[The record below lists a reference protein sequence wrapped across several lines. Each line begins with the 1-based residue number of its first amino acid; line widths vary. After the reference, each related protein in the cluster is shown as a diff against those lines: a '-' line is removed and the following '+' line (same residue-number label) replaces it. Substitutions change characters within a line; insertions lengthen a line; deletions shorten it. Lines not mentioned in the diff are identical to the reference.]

1 MEIFN
6 NREIAIGIWLLGFVA
21 FSASIRSIRQSLRDI
36 WKIIACRQILTLVLL
51 VLTYVASAVLL
62 LHEIGLWSTS
72 QLKNTIFWTLSVA
85 FVSMFRVPQI
95 AEDESYFRNAIKDC
109 FKIIAV
115 LEFVIAF
122 YTFSLLA
129 ELVIVP
135 VVTFLVMLQTFSE
148 AGQRDKRVSQVLSNV
163 LATFGCV
170 LLLYACY
177 MLAVEPH
184 AFFQVDTFSD
194 FVLPIALTILF
205 FPFLFAFSLYV
216 QYESLFTSIQLLY
229 KTESERRRA
238 KRAALLGLHVR
249 TKLLNRWLRYVQRH
263 RPREADELRQSI
275 RYVRTQVKNERN
287 PPKIPICQ
295 GWSPYLAGNF
305 LLSMELGTR
314 DYYNDGLDPVKW
326 HSNSTYFDVGEGA
339 MPNSIAYYIEGNERC
354 ATKLKLVANVNDLGS
369 AQTLKVHFLKAI
381 EQLNAKA
388 LGCSVPSEMLAAIKD
403 EVPISVNVAGKRAT
417 FVKELWP
424 GQRGYDLRFC
434 LCNDEKPLLTEAS
447 PEVPCP

>member
-1 MEIFN
+1 MDIFN

-21 FSASIRSIRQSLRDI
+21 FSASFRSIRQSLHDI
-36 WKIIACRQILTLVLL
+36 WRAIVCRQILALILL
-51 VLTYVASAVLL
+51 VLAYVAAAVLL

-122 YTFSLLA
+122 YTFSLFA

-135 VVTFLVMLQTFSE
+135 VVTFLVMLQAFSE

-163 LATFGCV
+163 LAAFGCV

-184 AFFQVDTFSD
+184 AFFQADTFSD

-205 FPFLFAFSLYV
+205 LPFLFAFSLYV
-216 QYESLFTSIQLLY
+216 QYETLFTRIQFLY
-229 KTESERRRA
+229 KTDSERRRA

-249 TKLLNRWLRYVQRH
+249 TQLLKRWLRYVQRR
-263 RPREADELRQSI
+263 RPHEADELRQSI
-275 RYVRTQVKNERN
+275 RYVRTQAKNERN
-287 PPKIPICQ
+287 PPKIPICR

-305 LLSMELGTR
+305 LSSMGLETG
-314 DYYNDGLDPVKW
+314 DYFQDILDPDQW
-326 HSNSTYFDVGEGA
+326 HSNSAYMDVGGGA
-339 MPNSIAYYIEGNERC
+339 IPNDMAYYIDGNEQC
-354 ATKLKLVANVNDLGS
+354 ATRLKLVANVNDLGS
-369 AQTLKVHFLKAI
+369 ARSLKVHFLKAI
-381 EQLNAKA
+381 EELNAKA
-388 LGCSVPSEMLAAIKD
+388 LGGSVPSELLAAIRD
-403 EVPISVNVAGKRAT
+403 EVPISVQIAGKRAD
-417 FVKELWP
+417 FVKESWP
-424 GQRGYDLRFC
+424 SQRGHELRFC
-434 LCNDEKPLLTEAS
+434 LGNDANPLLTEPSNEAKR
-447 PEVPCP
+447 P